1 MPSCRSQRLQ
11 LRRSRRRGA
20 WAGGRKILIPGPES
34 WVDQKRSAKHH
45 GVGARYYLKHLDSGM
60 DRALNLLELVQL
72 FRSPSFRPQTHSSAS
87 TSSSS
92 ISSGSTNPLLR
103 FSLTNVAP
111 PRSMPGPPMRRFCD
125 TSRACKSRASCSCVF
140 FGCRPQPR
148 GVLVESCAGNVS
160 LS

>member
-1 MPSCRSQRLQ
+1 MGKSTRIDERRCR
-11 LRRSRRRGA
+11 
-20 WAGGRKILIPGPES
+20 AGGWKILIPGPES
-34 WVDQKRSAKHH
+34 CVDQKRSAKHH

-140 FGCRPQPR
+140 FSCRPQPR